1 MITSDFKY
9 AIKQSQI
16 GNITDKILINVNTFG
31 SKYTIDDI
39 AVRVEGNLTQLQ
51 QATTISIG
59 NATSTQYLY
68 IPVNNSSSPVR
79 IVDPELIDT
88 VDDNGVYQGSYYV
101 YSILTR
107 NQRVVVDS
115 PNNIYATTV
124 VIEPSTGYTAAML
137 QDYSVLN
144 GNILANRESNF
155 IVQSDRSYKTNSS
168 NTNPVNMYSII
179 NNLATPAQVQDSNYT
194 TIGWTNARYNGTK
207 LTTTTNN
214 DTDPILQGTF
224 FEGAFFGKDIKDTYI
239 VSTTI
244 ADASYNQYFFSGESD
259 ALEYTLQDLKLFAY
273 DTGSDFTSL
282 RVTASVASNTTP
294 SLFVGDLLRISGSSN
309 GFSSEIYEMIAPT
322 GSIEY
327 YPYIFRNQNSGDV
340 FWTIQTKR
348 NYNNT
353 QTTKW
358 TGLSFGGGTLES
370 RNLYKIVPTRIYSIE
385 GTVIQ
390 PTSEGKVRIK
400 GTDRI
405 VYINNDGYILSGST
419 TRFI

>member
-9 AIKQSQI
+9 AIQQSQI
-16 GNITDKILINVNTFG
+16 GNITNKILINVNTFG

-39 AVRVEGNLTQLQ
+39 AVRVEGNLRQLQ
-51 QATTISIG
+51 QATTISLRD
-59 NATSTQYLY
+59 ATSTQYIY

-88 VDDNGVYQGSYYV
+88 VDINGVYQGSYYV
-101 YSILTR
+101 YSILTP
-107 NQRVVVDS
+107 NQRVVVSS
-115 PNNIYATTV
+115 PNSIYATTV
-124 VIEPSTGYTAAML
+124 VIEPSTGYTAAMI

-144 GNILANRESNF
+144 GNILANRESEF
-155 IVQSDRSYKTNSS
+155 IVQSDRSYRTNSS

-194 TIGWTNARYNGTK
+194 TTGWTNARYNGTK
-207 LTTTTNN
+207 LTTNTNN

-224 FEGAFFGKDIKDTYI
+224 FEGAFFGKDTKDTYI
-239 VSTTI
+239 LGTTI
-244 ADASYNQYFFSGESD
+244 ADASYNQYFFSGELD
-259 ALEYTLQDLKLFAY
+259 ALEYTIENLKLFAFN
-273 DTGSDFTSL
+273 TGSNFTSL
-282 RVTASVASNTTP
+282 IVTASVVSNTTP

-309 GFSSEIYEMIAPT
+309 GFSSEIYQMIAPT
-322 GSIEY
+322 GSTTY
-327 YPYIFRNQNSGDV
+327 YPYMYRDINGSDIFWS
-340 FWTIQTKR
+340 IQTKR

-353 QTTKW
+353 ETTKW
-358 TGLSFGGGTLES
+358 TGLSFNTNTPEY
-370 RNLYKIVPTRIYSIE
+370 RNLYKIIPTRIYSIQ

-405 VYINNDGYILSGST
+405 VYVNNDGYILSGST
-419 TRFI
+419 TRII